1 MLTYSDL
8 DSDQL
13 AAIDFG
19 LSGEDALYCA
29 DVGTGKTVI
38 ASAIAAECNDVK
50 RWLVLAP
57 LLVATDTWAREPAQ
71 WDFLDPGDTAI
82 ACGTAEQRLAKIN
95 EGRPMTIINYE
106 NLPWLMEQF
115 PAQAKKGDGQFPF
128 DGLICDEIDKLKSV
142 SSNRFKLFRNRLKH
156 FNKRLGLTGTF
167 MPTKLT
173 DVWGQAYVIDG
184 GQSFGRSFYDW
195 RRKYFYPT
203 DFQQHDWQPHHM
215 TREYVIETLADLI
228 YRLKAKGLAEVV
240 FDTPTTLK
248 MEAEQRRRYDI
259 LERDY
264 FLAVEDS
271 HGLNREI
278 DAVNA
283 AVLTGKLQ
291 QVTAGFSYVDGGK
304 EAIWHDTGRFTWLA
318 ALLGRFRKEQMLI
331 FYHYNE
337 ELAKIKEMY
346 PDIPHLGKGTS
357 LAQALKY
364 IWQWNCGE
372 IQHLALHPQSA
383 GHGLNL
389 QKSGAHH
396 IAFLTLP
403 WSGGLFKQV
412 VGRLAR
418 RGQPAPQIFVHA
430 PMYEHTIDQTVY
442 DVLSGRLVGMESF
455 LDDLEQAIATRSAY

>member
-8 DSDQL
+8 DVDQL
-13 AAIDFG
+13 GAIEFG
-19 LSGEDALYCA
+19 LDGEDALYCA
-29 DVGTGKTVI
+29 DVGTGKTAIGLTI
-38 ASAIAAECNDVK
+38 AQEATDVH

-71 WDFLDPGDTAI
+71 WEHLDSKDIVI
-82 ACGTAEQRLAKIN
+82 ACGTAEQRKAAIKQGKPL
-95 EGRPMTIINYE
+95 TVINYE

-115 PAQAKKGDGQFPF
+115 PATAKKGDGQFPF
-128 DGLICDEIDKLKSV
+128 DGLICDEIDKLKNV

-156 FNKRLGLTGTF
+156 FKKRIGLTGTF
-167 MPTKLT
+167 MPTNLT

-184 GQSFGRSFYDW
+184 GHSFGRSFYDW
-195 RRKYFYPT
+195 RRQYFYPT
-203 DFQQHDWQPHHM
+203 DFQQHNWAPHHT
-215 TREYVIETLADLI
+215 TRQYVIDQLADLV

-240 FDTPTTLK
+240 FETPTLLK
-248 MEAEQRRRYDI
+248 MEAEQRRRYDV

-264 FLAVEDS
+264 FLAVEDA
-271 HGLNREI
+271 HGLSREV

-291 QVTAGFSYVDGGK
+291 QITAGFSYVDGGK
-304 EAIWHDTGRFTWLA
+304 EAIWHDTGRFTWLSN
-318 ALLGRFRKEQMLI
+318 LLGRYPRDQMLI

-337 ELAKIKEMY
+337 ELDQIKRMY
-346 PDIPHLGKGTS
+346 PDIHHLGKGVS
-357 LAQALKY
+357 VARALNY
-364 IWQWNCGE
+364 IWQWNTGQ
-372 IQHLALHPQSA
+372 IQHLCLHPQSA

-403 WSGGLFKQV
+403 WSGGLLKQV

-418 RGQPAPQIFVHA
+418 RGNVAPQIFVHA
-430 PMYEHTIDQTVY
+430 PMYEHTIDTTVY
-442 DVLSGRLVGMESF
+442 DVLSGRLIGMESF
-455 LDDLEQAIATRSAY
+455 LDDLEQAIAARSTY